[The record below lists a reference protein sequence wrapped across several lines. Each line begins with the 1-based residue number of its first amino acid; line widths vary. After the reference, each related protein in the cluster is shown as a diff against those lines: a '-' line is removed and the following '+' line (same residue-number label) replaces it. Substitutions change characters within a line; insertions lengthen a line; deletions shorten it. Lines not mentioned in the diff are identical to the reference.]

1 MRKSADSFWNVD
13 ANSCTDGDDRGQD
26 MYILGIS
33 GLYHDSAA
41 ALIRDGEI
49 VAAAQEERFTR
60 VKHDLRLPVH
70 AMEYVLK
77 EAGIPA
83 DRLEAVVYYDH
94 PFLTMDRF
102 VKNVFYLKQD
112 AGKLIE
118 RSFAS
123 LASRMWIHRMT
134 ADCLGSLGHYGKLLV
149 VQHHVSHAASAFYP
163 SPFERAVILTIDG
176 VGEWDTT
183 TIGIG
188 QGSGLT
194 IKETIRYPH
203 SIGLL
208 YSAVTYFCG
217 FRVNSGEYKL
227 MGLAPYGKPVYY
239 ERMKEHL
246 VRFYADGSYALNLA
260 YFEFHRGTVMTNQ
273 KFAELF
279 DGPERDA
286 ADPITQREMNLAS
299 SVQKI
304 TEEMILSL
312 VSYAKN
318 KYGTDVDNLVLAGG
332 TALNCVAN
340 GKIEQSGIFRNLW
353 IQPAAGDAGGAVGC
367 ALYAYYGKFGGRRS
381 VCKEDTQKGSFLG
394 CHFTEQE
401 IEDYLKSVNAV
412 YVKKEGADYYRA
424 IASYLAC
431 GSVVGIL
438 QGRMEFGPR
447 ALGARSILCDP
458 RSASMQSRVNLKI
471 KNRESFRPFAP
482 AVLKECAGAYFTPD
496 KASPYMLLVRQVKKE
511 LRQEFDLDAL
521 MEGAGGDLIPV
532 VNARRSVI
540 PAVTHVDYSARVQTV
555 EERTN
560 PVFYRI
566 LKAFWELTGCGV
578 LVNTSFNVRGE
589 PPVCTPKDAYECFM
603 GTQMDVLVLES
614 FILIRENQPLE
625 NRKERYYEPD

>member
-1 MRKSADSFWNVD
+1 
-13 ANSCTDGDDRGQD
+13 

-41 ALIRDGEI
+41 ALIQDGEI

-70 AMEYVLK
+70 AMEYVLR
-77 EAGIPA
+77 EAGITA
-83 DRLEAVVYYDH
+83 DSLEAVVYYDN
-94 PFLTMDRF
+94 PLLTMDRF

-112 AGKLIE
+112 AEKLVG
-118 RSFAS
+118 RS
-123 LASRMWIHRMT
+123 LAPLACKMWIHRMA
-134 ADCLGSLGHYGKLLV
+134 ADCLGNLGRYGKLLV

-163 SPFERAVILTIDG
+163 SPFEQAVIVTIDG

-183 TIGIG
+183 AIGIG
-188 QGSGLT
+188 DGSRLV

-208 YSAVTYFCG
+208 YSALTYFCG
-217 FRVNSGEYKL
+217 FKVNSGEYKL

-246 VRFYADGSYALNLA
+246 VRFYADGSFTLNLE
-260 YFEFHRGTVMTNQ
+260 YFEFHRGMVMTNAR
-273 KFAELF
+273 FAELF
-279 DGPERDA
+279 DGPARNAESAVTR
-286 ADPITQREMNLAS
+286 REMDLAS

-304 TEEMILSL
+304 VEEMILSL
-312 VSYAKN
+312 VSYARHR
-318 KYGTDVDNLVLAGG
+318 YGTDMDNLVLAGG

-340 GKIEQSGIFRNLW
+340 GKIEQSGIFRNIW
-353 IQPAAGDAGGAVGC
+353 IQPAAGDAGGAPGC
-367 ALYAYYGKFGGRRS
+367 ALYAYYSRFGGQRS
-381 VCKEDTQKGSFLG
+381 VRKEDAQKGSFLG

-401 IEDYLKSVNAV
+401 IEDYLNSVNAV
-412 YVKKEGADYYRA
+412 YIKKGGRDYYRT
-424 IASYLAC
+424 IASYLAKGC
-431 GSVVGIL
+431 VTGIL

-458 RSASMQSRVNLKI
+458 RSEYMQSKVNLKI

-482 AVLKECAGAYFTPD
+482 AVLEECAGEYFTSD

-511 LRQEFDLDAL
+511 IRQEFDLDAL
-521 MEGAGGDLIPV
+521 MEGAGGDLISV
-532 VNARRSVI
+532 VNTRRSEI

-555 EERTN
+555 DEYTN

-589 PPVCTPKDAYECFM
+589 PPVCTPKDAYECFL
-603 GTQMDVLVLES
+603 GTEMDVLVLES
-614 FILIRENQPLE
+614 CILIRENQPLA
-625 NRKERYYEPD
+625 NRKERNYEPD